1 MVCIVVLYTIGN
13 QISSSGP
20 QEGPAV
26 SQSAEGC
33 HYCSILAHSAQC
45 GNEVRIQR
53 GLWQKWKD
61 FNDHFEYYTFRAKL
75 FHYVIC
81 IRRCDTG
88 ATVTIDLV
96 VSKAESKWYIRVRE
110 AEWKPGNRNVTL
122 SKHKWHAAAA
132 LNAVHTFGPEFGK
145 WTAIANNCS
154 TWAKGV
160 VGFMSNDEMRK
171 KCECEPITDDF
182 DKLSSFG
189 DSIGVE
195 LTYLSSRQAREVL
208 PQPEEEEEE
217 SGNQSENVITE
228 DQGEE
233 PESERADLEGGNR
246 EGIED
251 LNNIV

>member
-1 MVCIVVLYTIGN
+1 M
-13 QISSSGP
+13 
-20 QEGPAV
+20 
-26 SQSAEGC
+26 
-33 HYCSILAHSAQC
+33 
-45 GNEVRIQR
+45 
-53 GLWQKWKD
+53 
-61 FNDHFEYYTFRAKL
+61 
-75 FHYVIC
+75 IC

>member
-1 MVCIVVLYTIGN
+1 MLWFVLWFCTQQVTKLVVADHKRDQKFSSYIV
-13 QISSSGP
+13 
-20 QEGPAV
+20 
-26 SQSAEGC
+26 
-33 HYCSILAHSAQC
+33 HSAQC
-45 GNEVRIQR
+45 GNEVCIQR

-61 FNDHFEYYTFRAKL
+61 FNDHFECYTFHAKL

-81 IRRCDTG
+81 IQRCDTG

-160 VGFMSNDEMRK
+160 VGFLSDDEMRK
-171 KCECEPITDDF
+171 QCECEPITDDF

-208 PQPEEEEEE
+208 PQPEEEEE
-217 SGNQSENVITE
+217 SVSQSKNVVVE

-233 PESERADLEGGNR
+233 SESADVKGGNR
-246 EGIED
+246 EEIEE
-251 LNNIV
+251 LNNSAV